1 MAQETL
7 IEENNLSINL
17 SSGEHET
24 SYNGGDTN
32 ELKTMGAS
40 PIPQSSADGSDVKIV
55 FAGKSGAGKST
66 LKSNLFKCE
75 EEVEMSPD
83 QITLSCGTESYSK
96 HGTRMKVTD
105 TMGIQVGKGGKKEK
119 LRELSDHTGGKA
131 DLLVY
136 CIPVDP
142 SSKFDDA
149 NPAIMQSL
157 QDAYSKDIWKQCI
170 IVFTF
175 SNYAWDRNRKKNNNK
190 EDALAKYKTHINNYA
205 AKVTAELAN
214 LNVQN
219 IKVKTIFDQDV
230 EDGSGQATIV
240 AIPAGDESDDEVT
253 AELAYKPKYIT
264 TDSETTVKWTDVVFD
279 EMMKKSK
286 AEHKE
291 KLLRYRYG
299 TDKGRTI
306 AKVAAGVISGAT
318 GGAFVGAL
326 GGGLL
331 GIAGGPVGVGA
342 GVVVGGITGSVA
354 TGVAGG
360 AAVIEQVRK

>member
-1 MAQETL
+1 VSPPDATPTTT
-7 IEENNLSINL
+7 N
-17 SSGEHET
+17 SS
-24 SYNGGDTN
+24 D
-32 ELKTMGAS
+32 
-40 PIPQSSADGSDVKIV
+40 IKIV

-175 SNYAWDRNRKKNNNK
+175 SNYAWDRNRKKNSK

-205 AKVTAELAN
+205 AKVRDEFAN

-219 IKVKTIFDQDV
+219 VKVKTIFDQQA
-230 EDGSGQATIV
+230 EDRSGQATIV
-240 AIPAGDESDDEVT
+240 AIPAGDESDDEVIP
-253 AELAYKPKYIT
+253 ELKYKPKYIITDGKT
-264 TDSETTVKWTDVVFD
+264 TEKWTDVVFD
-279 EMMKKSK
+279 EMVKKSK
-286 AEHKE
+286 DEHKE

-318 GGAFVGAL
+318 GGALVGAL

-331 GIAGGPVGVGA
+331 GIAGGPVGVGVGA
-342 GVVVGGITGSVA
+342 VVGAVTGSVA